1 MLITCYAFSDRT
13 LQVGH
18 TYYSIGMGTE
28 FYFELELY
36 EDFCYFDSPFVYEVE
51 IDTDKIL
58 YCDNASICS
67 IEYKIS
73 REIRFEEY
81 ITKFKNLSK
90 NELRELLNILNG
102 NITEKEAED
111 IYTSIINK
119 NIYKVTRL
127 EQLKF
132 FAILNQEC
140 YKLPELVLDK
150 QFQIDYYIRL
160 LTYYNKS
167 YKIACIDST
176 KITDFRREFIK
187 QKIMGNS
194 KFEVI
199 SGQTPE
205 KFAYNY
211 FLDDYILN
219 RQITQEQFER
229 LCSLY
234 KRDILTFNFRV
245 KTAAILAGYKILPEY
260 RELFYPFVLYH
271 GVEYCLD
278 LIEKE
283 PKNSDLLYVLFYC
296 GYKFKNFDY
305 NNMPWKTEV
314 TDAKTIFQN
323 GFKYIE

>member
-13 LQVGH
+13 LQIGH

-73 REIRFEEY
+73 REVKFKEY
-81 ITKFKNLSK
+81 ITKFNLSK
-90 NELRELLNILNG
+90 NKLIELLNILNG
-102 NITEKEAED
+102 NITEKEAGE
-111 IYTSIINK
+111 IYIAIINK
-119 NIYKVTRL
+119 NIYEVTRF

-132 FAILNQEC
+132 FALLNQAN
-140 YKLPELVLDK
+140 YKLPKVELENR
-150 QFQIDYYIRL
+150 FQIDYYIRL
-160 LTYYNKS
+160 LTYYNKP
-167 YKIACIDST
+167 YKVACSDST

-187 QKIMGNS
+187 QKIMGAS
-194 KFEVI
+194 EFEVI
-199 SGQTPE
+199 SDKTPE

-211 FLDDYILN
+211 FLADYILN
-219 RQITQEQFER
+219 RQITQEQFEK

-245 KTAAILAGYKILPEY
+245 KSAAILAGYKVLPEY
-260 RELFYPFVLYH
+260 RKLFYPFVLYH
-271 GVEYCLD
+271 GVEKCLD
-278 LIEKE
+278 LIDKE
-283 PKNSDLLYVLFYC
+283 SKSSEPLYALFYC

-305 NNMPWKTEV
+305 SNIPWNKEV
-314 TDAKTIFQN
+314 SEAKTIFQN

>member
-28 FYFELELY
+28 FYFDLEIY

-58 YCDNASICS
+58 YCDSASICS

-73 REIRFEEY
+73 REVKFKEY
-81 ITKFKNLSK
+81 ITKFNLSK
-90 NELRELLNILNG
+90 NELIELLNILNG
-102 NITEKEAED
+102 NITEKEAGE
-111 IYTSIINK
+111 IYIAIINK
-119 NIYKVTRL
+119 NIYEVTRF

-132 FAILNQEC
+132 FALLNQEN
-140 YKLPELVLDK
+140 YKLPKVELENR
-150 QFQIDYYIRL
+150 FQIDYYIRL
-160 LTYYNKS
+160 LTYYNKP
-167 YKIACIDST
+167 YNVACSDST
-176 KITDFRREFIK
+176 KITDFRRELIK
-187 QKIMGNS
+187 QKIMGAS
-194 KFEVI
+194 EFEVI
-199 SGQTPE
+199 SDKTPE

-211 FLDDYILN
+211 FLADYILN
-219 RQITQEQFER
+219 RQITQEQFEK

-245 KTAAILAGYKILPEY
+245 KSAAILAGYKVLPEY
-260 RELFYPFVLYH
+260 RKLFYPFVLYH
-271 GVEYCLD
+271 GVENCLD

-283 PKNSDLLYVLFYC
+283 SKSSEPLYALFYC

-305 NNMPWKTEV
+305 SNMPWNKEV

>member
-36 EDFCYFDSPFVYEVE
+36 EDFCYFDSPFVYEVK

-58 YCDNASICS
+58 YCDNKSIRS

-102 NITEKEAED
+102 NIAEKEAIA

-119 NIYKVTRL
+119 DIYKITRL

-132 FAILNQEC
+132 FAILNQEN
-140 YKLPELVLDK
+140 YKLPKVEFK
-150 QFQIDYYIRL
+150 KRFQIDYYIRL
-160 LTYYNKS
+160 LTFYNKP
-167 YKIACIDST
+167 YNVALTDST

-187 QKIMGNS
+187 QKIMGLS
-194 KFEVI
+194 VFEVI
-199 SGQTPE
+199 SDQTPE

-271 GVEYCLD
+271 GVEYCLY

-283 PKNSDLLYVLFYC
+283 PKNNDLLYVLFYC

-305 NNMPWKTEV
+305 SNIPWKKEV